1 MGEGFHSVS
10 IKQSK
15 HLMEVNPMV
24 VFSVIPESIEP
35 LD

>member
-10 IKQSK
+10 IKQSQQ
-15 HLMEVNPMV
+15 LMAVNPVV